1 MNVVN
6 NIVRGVNNSGTI
18 GLRYQGGSGQQLMV
32 MSSGNNV
39 LNVGIARDVDNK
51 TVLVHGY

>member
-1 MNVVN
+1 M
-6 NIVRGVNNSGTI
+6 RGVNNSGTI